1 MQANAIIKIVPFKT
15 KDMAFMKDTMIR
27 KRGRRGSPESWSVD
41 GHVGQR
47 LRIRR
52 TLLGMSQEK
61 LGEAIGLTF
70 QQVQKYERG
79 SNRISAGTLY
89 RLGQVL
95 DVPVSFFF
103 DGFEDDT
110 KAQGGFRENQSS
122 YTSGDGISRRDAR
135 LLRLWRAAPP
145 NIADEILSLL
155 SSLSPQVA
163 EAVAEEIQP
172 ASSPDLQTMCAGKDD
187 SSVAEALSTRQRRRH
202 GAVWDPA
209 DIYASAKSGKK

>member
-103 DGFEDDT
+103 DGFEDGT
-110 KAQGGFRENQSS
+110 QAKGGFRDAQLS
-122 YTSGDGISRRDAR
+122 YTTGDGISRRDAR

-145 NIADEILSLL
+145 HIADEVLALL
-155 SSLSPQVA
+155 SSLSPQITEVA
-163 EAVAEEIQP
+163 ADDGQASAAPVLHTPVP
-172 ASSPDLQTMCAGKDD
+172 AGESKPSTETA
-187 SSVAEALSTRQRRRH
+187 SVRQRRRH

-209 DIYASAKSGKK
+209 DIYASARPVKG